1 MTKPL
6 FRILLTIARALSVQ
20 ITDFIN
26 MQTCRFINKTKNL
39 NNGENSGRLCEQ
51 TLCRIIT
58 G

>member
-39 NNGENSGRLCEQ
+39 NNCENSGRLCGQ
-51 TLCRIIT
+51 ILCRIIT

>member
-6 FRILLTIARALSVQ
+6 FRILLTIARALSIQ

-26 MQTCRFINKTKNL
+26 MQTCRFINKTKTL
-39 NNGENSGRLCEQ
+39 NNSENSGRLCGQ